1 MFVNDYIVKQI
12 NIMVKFFAGVLFNKD
27 TTECY
32 NIKDENGNI
41 TGKGK
46 LCICLRRLVD
56 EGKINEAENLLF
68 SEIEENN
75 DIELLEVALDFY
87 GYLNEKD
94 NIFLEENGFSHQEI
108 LEGLQ
113 DVQKIYN
120 IEEI

>member
-1 MFVNDYIVKQI
+1 
-12 NIMVKFFAGVLFNKD
+12 MVKFLAGVLFNKD
-27 TTECY
+27 TTECS

-46 LCICLRRLVD
+46 TCIILRKLVD

-68 SEIEENN
+68 SEIEKNK

-87 GYLNEKD
+87 GYLNEKED
-94 NIFLEENGFSHQEI
+94 NFLEENGFSHQEI

-113 DVQKIYN
+113 DIQKMYN

>member
-1 MFVNDYIVKQI
+1 MFENDYIIKQI
-12 NIMVKFFAGVLFNKD
+12 NIMVKFLAGVLFNKD
-27 TTECY
+27 TTECS

-46 LCICLRRLVD
+46 TCIILRKLVD

-68 SEIEENN
+68 SEIEKNK

-87 GYLNEKD
+87 GYLNEKED
-94 NIFLEENGFSHQEI
+94 NFLEENGFSHQEI

-113 DVQKIYN
+113 DIQKMYN